1 MRTSGFD
8 LASADERTAGCIVGW
23 TESVSRPLALL
34 RPLDNATVVE
44 LARDVEIVASTL
56 RWDGLRPDDHARDGS
71 NGLLEVY
78 PAAALKRWSL
88 SSRGYKLPENTAER
102 LALATA
108 GFVILGWAGSGLFK
122 AMEVAP
128 VSPSPPRSRPRDRPW
143 SRADSWRWGS
153 RPWLAPS
160 WAGRC
165 RRYY

>member
-23 TESVSRPLALL
+23 TESGSPLALL

-56 RWDGLRPDDHARDGS
+56 RWDGLRPDEHARDGS

-102 LALATA
+102 SSILAALQHCVDLDLG
-108 GFVILGWAGSGLFK
+108 GFSDGLTRSSDGLHALVSSMVARAYFLGDTDAIPDEHRNEAAVEGWISRSG
-122 AMEVAP
+122 
-128 VSPSPPRSRPRDRPW
+128 
-143 SRADSWRWGS
+143 
-153 RPWLAPS
+153 
-160 WAGRC
+160 
-165 RRYY
+165 